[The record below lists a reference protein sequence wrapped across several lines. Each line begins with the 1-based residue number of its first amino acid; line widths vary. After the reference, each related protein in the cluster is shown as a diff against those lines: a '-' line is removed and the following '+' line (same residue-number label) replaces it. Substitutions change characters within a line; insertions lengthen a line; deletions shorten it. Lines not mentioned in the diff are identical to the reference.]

1 MVMEIVVTEGG
12 VMTEITIADFRYN
25 GPDVA
30 RGYKTDSPSH
40 SGYP

>member
-1 MVMEIVVTEGG
+1 MEIVVTEGGGG

-25 GPDVA
+25 GPDLA